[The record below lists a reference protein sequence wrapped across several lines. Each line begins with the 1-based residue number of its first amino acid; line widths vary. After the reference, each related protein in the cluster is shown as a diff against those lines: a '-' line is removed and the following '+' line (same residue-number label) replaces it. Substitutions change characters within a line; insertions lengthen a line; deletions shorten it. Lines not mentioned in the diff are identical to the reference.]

1 MDWKFKIKFGET
13 GKKIREIQNQFMYT
27 LVQLKI
33 QHWFDVY
40 YFEVCGFVALISTID
55 QCEQILKRGKTKQN
69 QYIIVFVKSK
79 IKVLFGIFIPKRAAF
94 SRSALVLASSSVCSG
109 TICKLELKRISFFV
123 RLKIK
128 YYGKK
133 SLKKKNRETE
143 NYI

>member
-1 MDWKFKIKFGET
+1 MKLKINL
-13 GKKIREIQNQFMYT
+13 IYT

-40 YFEVCGFVALISTID
+40 YFVVCGFVALISTKD

-69 QYIIVFVKSK
+69 QYMIFFVKSK
-79 IKVLFGIFIPKRAAF
+79 IKVLFGIFLPKRAAF

-109 TICKLELKRISFFV
+109 TICKLELKRINFFV

>member
-40 YFEVCGFVALISTID
+40 YFEVCGFVALISTKD

-69 QYIIVFVKSK
+69 QYMIFFVKSK

>member
-1 MDWKFKIKFGET
+1 M
-13 GKKIREIQNQFMYT
+13 
-27 LVQLKI
+27 VQLKI

-40 YFEVCGFVALISTID
+40 YFEVCGFVASISTKD

-69 QYIIVFVKSK
+69 QYLNFFVKSK
-79 IKVLFGIFIPKRAAF
+79 IKVLFGIFLPKRAAF

-133 SLKKKNRETE
+133 SLKKKKIVKLKIIY
-143 NYI
+143 NYMGADMDFQMAIILSKASLT

>member
-1 MDWKFKIKFGET
+1 MKLKINL
-13 GKKIREIQNQFMYT
+13 IYT

-40 YFEVCGFVALISTID
+40 YFEVCGFVASISTKD
-55 QCEQILKRGKTKQN
+55 QCEQILKLRENKTKSI
-69 QYIIVFVKSK
+69 YDFFRE
-79 IKVLFGIFIPKRAAF
+79 IKNYRPNWHFLPKRAAF

>member
-1 MDWKFKIKFGET
+1 M
-13 GKKIREIQNQFMYT
+13 
-27 LVQLKI
+27 VQLKI

-40 YFEVCGFVALISTID
+40 YFEVCGFVASISTKD

-69 QYIIVFVKSK
+69 QYMNFFVKSK
-79 IKVLFGIFIPKRAAF
+79 IKVLFGIFLPKRAAF

-133 SLKKKNRETE
+133 SLKKKKIVKLKIIY
-143 NYI
+143 NYMGADMDFQMAIILSKASLT

>member
-1 MDWKFKIKFGET
+1 MEKQEKKSWNWKSIYVYLGPAEDPALVWRLLLWGLWLCCINFNKRSVWADS
-13 GKKIREIQNQFMYT
+13 KKRENKTKSIYDFFREIKNYSPIWHFF
-27 LVQLKI
+27 L
-33 QHWFDVY
+33 
-40 YFEVCGFVALISTID
+40 
-55 QCEQILKRGKTKQN
+55 
-69 QYIIVFVKSK
+69 
-79 IKVLFGIFIPKRAAF
+79 PKRAAF